1 MWLILSVISL
11 DSLYAMA
18 FHQFTTGR
26 IGWSGL
32 CIFISPLMER
42 AEGFTLMY
50 FHPRSFEIRVVLS
63 FIVFLIWV
71 CNILVGS
78 VVAVWKLLST
88 KLYILVSY
96 WCVGSITIEL
106 PLSAHVII
114 SLLSFSLSWIDL
126 IRWASGCVLWVGL
139 CHCRVCMQSAINFL

>member
-96 WCVGSITIEL
+96 
-106 PLSAHVII
+106 
-114 SLLSFSLSWIDL
+114 
-126 IRWASGCVLWVGL
+126 
-139 CHCRVCMQSAINFL
+139 